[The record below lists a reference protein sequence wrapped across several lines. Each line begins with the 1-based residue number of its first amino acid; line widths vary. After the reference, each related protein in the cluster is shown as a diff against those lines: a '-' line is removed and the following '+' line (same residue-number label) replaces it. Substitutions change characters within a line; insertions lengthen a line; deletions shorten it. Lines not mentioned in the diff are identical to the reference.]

1 MFWWRRTIN
10 LWFVPCGVSWVLS
23 WEKAFLRWSLVLWKL
38 RKWSQAGWLKLKRL
52 LEVTLFALNPS
63 WYFFGKYSLYDY
75 ILFVRNM
82 LFLSFN
88 SNRVETSLT
97 IIWFS
102 RCWEHYEVT
111 PAHILSY
118 GFFWDSDIT
127 VNTENACDDCAF
139 NHFFPRKDNILMLK
153 HHKGFTDTLYTP

>member
-88 SNRVETSLT
+88 SNRVEKKMKLPQP
-97 IIWFS
+97 IF
-102 RCWEHYEVT
+102 Y
-111 PAHILSY
+111 AMDFL
-118 GFFWDSDIT
+118 GFRYNCQHWKCLWWLRVQS
-127 VNTENACDDCAF
+127 
-139 NHFFPRKDNILMLK
+139 FFFT
-153 HHKGFTDTLYTP
+153 KG